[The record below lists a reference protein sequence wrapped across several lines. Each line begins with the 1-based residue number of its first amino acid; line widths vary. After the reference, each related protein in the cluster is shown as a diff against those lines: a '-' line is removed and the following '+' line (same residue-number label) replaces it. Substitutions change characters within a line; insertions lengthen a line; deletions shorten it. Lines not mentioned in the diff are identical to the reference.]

1 MARVF
6 LIHFD
11 LPNVKLTSAEEANIM
26 KDKVK
31 QLADMLEAQILILV
45 SSGHHREAD
54 VARQEVAS
62 LRLLA
67 EVSD

>member
-1 MARVF
+1 
-6 LIHFD
+6 
-11 LPNVKLTSAEEANIM
+11 M

-54 VARQEVAS
+54 VARQEVVS